1 MLCRAVQ
8 GRVLKFKSRCD
19 RHAEHIVHP
28 EKAEHMSEEMLKKEI
43 DRLKGELAAR
53 ETLLRDIDDK
63 LIRLSVTLS
72 MFGADPQKN
81 IDLIV
86 ESTCA
91 IIGAAAALY
100 NRLDDAQASLC
111 TWSIFNEPP
120 GYDREDAAEGHICYE
135 ATIKGE
141 DKPVVLENLEGT
153 EWEARDPNVKKFGLK
168 SYLGFPVRHRGRVVG
183 SLCLVDVKP
192 RHFSRTDITILSALA
207 KAMEIEEERKAL
219 EAELADKIQTIE
231 EQRTRLSHF

>member
-1 MLCRAVQ
+1 
-8 GRVLKFKSRCD
+8 
-19 RHAEHIVHP
+19 
-28 EKAEHMSEEMLKKEI
+28 MSEAELKQEI
-43 DRLKGELAAR
+43 ETLKGELAAR
-53 ETLLRDIDDK
+53 EASLRDIDEK
-63 LIRLSVTLS
+63 LVRLSVALS
-72 MFGADPQKN
+72 MFGSDPQKN

-91 IIGAAAALY
+91 IIGAAATLY
-100 NRLDDAQASLC
+100 NRLDDANESLC

-135 ATIKGE
+135 ATIKGG
-141 DKPVVLENLEGT
+141 DRPVVLENLEGT
-153 EWEARDPNVKKFGLK
+153 EWEKRDANVKKFGLK

-192 RHFSRTDITILSALA
+192 RTFSRTDITILSALA

-219 EAELADKIQTIE
+219 EAELAEKIQTIE
-231 EQRTRLSHF
+231 EQRQRLSQR